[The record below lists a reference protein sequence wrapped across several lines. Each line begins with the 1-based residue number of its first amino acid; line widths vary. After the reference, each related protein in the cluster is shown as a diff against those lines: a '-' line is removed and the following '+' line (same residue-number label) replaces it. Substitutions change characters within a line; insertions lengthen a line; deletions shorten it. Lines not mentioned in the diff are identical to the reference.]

1 MKAQT
6 RESIRRFVVNR
17 RFEYAAMVVILINS
31 VVIGAETYYQSPLLH
46 HLNYVCLGFFTIEL
60 VLRYLAC
67 YSFKEFVENRWNIFD
82 FVIVAT
88 GYIPPSLVGDNAIMV
103 EILRLIRVF
112 RVLRLLRT
120 MEELRLI
127 VTVLMRSL
135 RTLTYNLVV
144 MFVFM
149 YVFAIAGIYLFRL
162 PSINNATPEQLE
174 AIEQLREIAP
184 WPSEMQEEPYA
195 NLSEALFTLV
205 RCMSGDAWSD
215 VRYHLCAASRLGL
228 IDAPEVLITT
238 FHILWYI
245 LAAFLLINIIIGA
258 VLNNFE
264 TAMRQRQEQQIEEE
278 RMEHQ
283 LKLEHQQ
290 RKERAAQIAAVSA
303 EAEAVA
309 SEEPNVPNKPKDK
322 DLS

>member
-46 HLNYVCLGFFTIEL
+46 HLNYVCLGFFTIEV

-82 FVIVAT
+82 FVIVAA

-149 YVFAIAGIYLFRL
+149 YVFAIRAFISSVYLR
-162 PSINNATPEQLE
+162 SITP
-174 AIEQLREIAP
+174 P
-184 WPSEMQEEPYA
+184 
-195 NLSEALFTLV
+195 
-205 RCMSGDAWSD
+205 
-215 VRYHLCAASRLGL
+215 
-228 IDAPEVLITT
+228 
-238 FHILWYI
+238 
-245 LAAFLLINIIIGA
+245 
-258 VLNNFE
+258 
-264 TAMRQRQEQQIEEE
+264 
-278 RMEHQ
+278 
-283 LKLEHQQ
+283 
-290 RKERAAQIAAVSA
+290 
-303 EAEAVA
+303 
-309 SEEPNVPNKPKDK
+309 PN
-322 DLS
+322 S